1 MTISEILSNIQ
12 SGKQTAEAVTRA
24 CLAKIAELNPTI
36 NALVEVWAED
46 ALKQAQAVDA
56 KKPAGKNWAR
66 WPVFPWLLKI
76 TFYIKA
82 IKPLAVPKCWRIMW
96 PRIMPPW

>member
-1 MTISEILSNIQ
+1 MNMTISEILSDIQ

-56 KKPAGKNWAR
+56 KKARGEKLGALAG
-66 WPVFPWLLKI
+66 
-76 TFYIKA
+76 
-82 IKPLAVPKCWRIMW
+82 VPFTVGSDSRETLGSSILYYTRRETLCSSS
-96 PRIMPPW
+96 